1 MKRMVHGGRRELC
14 WRRSR
19 RTAAV
24 FFGAW
29 VDRERKREKIRKS
42 TNKKFVFVD
51 DSSVSEQ
58 YIGKL
63 TSKSFRKVGCILRK
77 WTYLQPAFKRRS
89 SNPRLCSEQDC

>member
-1 MKRMVHGGRRELC
+1 M
-14 WRRSR
+14 
-19 RTAAV
+19 

-63 TSKSFRKVGCILRK
+63 TSKSFRKVGMHFKKVDIS
-77 WTYLQPAFKRRS
+77 PASFQKTVI
-89 SNPRLCSEQDC
+89 